1 MTQTILSI
9 KSKGSAERSDADF
22 LPKEGNQSRS
32 NALYKEIKKSIK
44 HQWNQHPPSWFL
56 VIQWTPAP
64 KDYATMQGHTRHF
77 RNKFLPAIYRCHLHQ
92 LPPPEKRIKMV
103 WFHERSLDPS
113 GIPIW
118 HSNLHLEAL
127 PDPFASSIPQLDW
140 IIQKKV
146 APRFRCFRHLNRKE
160 DPALVIKE
168 WNYDHHAF
176 YNLKDYHRFKHHQDA
191 DLVLDYRNSDLI
203 FNTKTK

>member
-1 MTQTILSI
+1 MSQTILSI
-9 KSKGSAERSDADF
+9 KPKGSAERSEADF
-22 LPKEGNQSRS
+22 RPKGGNQSRS
-32 NALYKEIKKSIK
+32 NTLYQAIQESVR

-64 KDYATMQGHTRHF
+64 KNFSTTQDHARHF
-77 RNKFLPAIYRCHLHQ
+77 RNKFLSAIYKCHLHQ
-92 LPPPEKRIKMV
+92 LPPPRERIKLV
-103 WFHERSLDPS
+103 WFHERAQDPN
-113 GIPIW
+113 GKLIW

-127 PDPFASSIPQLDW
+127 PAPYASSKIQLDW

-146 APRFRCFRHLNRKE
+146 APRFRSFRHLNRKQ

-176 YNLKDYHRFKHHQDA
+176 YNLKDYHRFKYHQDS
-191 DLVLDYRNSDLI
+191 DLVLDYQNSDLI
-203 FNTKTK
+203 FNAKTK